1 MLVTVSIPFYN
12 PGSVFIHSINSVLL
26 QTYSKLEILLVNDG
40 STDGSLDLALSITDP
55 RVKVINDNVNKGLNY
70 RLNQITDIATGEY
83 LARMDADDLM
93 ALDRIEKQV
102 QFLFDNPKLDLV
114 TSGLC
119 SIDTDFNILGFRGPK
134 EGGIDK
140 DLTFESLLFGTK
152 CPIHASLLAKKSWC
166 KRNCYNDK
174 YKRIEDY
181 YLWLTAFEKGDLNI
195 GFMPD
200 YLYYYEESNSI
211 NPKNLSLAYKN
222 QYQLV
227 TNEFA
232 NNVFIVTRLK
242 FRFFSL
248 IKQFLIKFEWI
259 QSNLLNNRHNLDNS
273 ESFII
278 NSKIV
283 KHNINIILNSK
294 SNRDYKL

>member
-12 PGSVFIHSINSVLL
+12 PGSAFIHSINSVLL
-26 QTYSKLEILLVNDG
+26 QTYSNLEILLVNDG
-40 STDGSLDLALSITDP
+40 STDGSLELALSIIDP

-70 RLNQITDIATGEY
+70 RLNQIIDIATGEY

-102 QFLFDNPKLDLV
+102 QFLLENPKLDLV

-134 EGGIDK
+134 ESGVDK
-140 DLTFESLLFGTK
+140 DLTFESLLFGKK

-166 KRNCYNDK
+166 KRNRYNDK

-181 YLWLTAFEKGDLNI
+181 NLWLTAFKNEDLKI
-195 GFMPD
+195 GFMTD

-211 NPKNLSLAYKN
+211 NPENLSLAYKN

-232 NNVFIVTRLK
+232 SIILFVTQFKFCVF
-242 FRFFSL
+242 SH
-248 IKQFLIKFEWI
+248 IKQFIIKFEWI
-259 QSNLLNNRHNLDNS
+259 QSKLLNNRHKLDNS
-273 ESFII
+273 ESFIM

-283 KHNINIILNSK
+283 KRNINIIVSSK
-294 SNRDYKL
+294 DI